1 MSIPPLYLSIE
12 PRRTETRLML
22 SSMTTAI
29 LKATL
34 PPSPSDPRALGLLLD
49 GLSSW
54 HGAPLTAVLDADGA
68 EVHENPGR
76 WALLLGDLGPHIDV
90 EWAVPITRRARS
102 TVGGLGDFRR
112 AHRLLATARGR
123 R

>member
-1 MSIPPLYLSIE
+1 MSIPSLYLSIE

-22 SSMTTAI
+22 STTATAV

-34 PPSPSDPRALGLLLD
+34 PPTPSDPRALGLLLD

-54 HGAPLTAVLDADGA
+54 HGAPLTAVLDADA
-68 EVHENPGR
+68 VDVQENPGR
-76 WALLLGDLGPHIDV
+76 WALLLGDLGPHIEV
-90 EWAVPITRRARS
+90 EWAVPTTKRVRS

-112 AHRLLATARGR
+112 AHRLLASARGQR
-123 R
+123 